1 MQRKINENFTKIT
14 KGMFDVRKY
23 GPVISGISKR
33 LSKCLMPS
41 HDIFELSYERT
52 ECNCDSSKLLSDISH
67 SSKEE
72 S

>member
-1 MQRKINENFTKIT
+1 
-14 KGMFDVRKY
+14 MFERIY

-33 LSKCLMPS
+33 LSKCLIPS
-41 HDIFELSYERT
+41 HDVFELSYERT
-52 ECNCDSSKLLSDISH
+52 ECNCDSSKLSDISH